1 MFNSPFLFVLV
12 VMNLMIVGAYFLVLL
27 AKEVTIGLFKFVIRV
42 YDMLDD
48 TKRLR

>member
-12 VMNLMIVGAYFLVLL
+12 VFDLIIVGAYYLVILS
-27 AKEVTIGLFKFVIRV
+27 KELTSGLFKFIIRL
-42 YDMLDD
+42 YDNLDD

>member
-12 VMNLMIVGAYFLVLL
+12 VFDLLIIGAYFLLL
-27 AKEVTIGLFKFVIRV
+27 LGKELTSGLFRFIIKL
-42 YDMLDD
+42 YDSLDD